1 MGRPGDNHASAS
13 ASASSRS
20 SSSDGLPR
28 REKTVDR
35 NSPVLVPIRIA
46 GSPVP
51 LVPQF
56 WDEKEDSDFESGSQ
70 RALTPSSSASRTST
84 PGLLSTPLTEDTDST
99 LMVYKRKEYFEAPQ
113 VFGGSVLTAINA
125 LNGTPIAQNARNVE
139 LYHFCKI
146 TPFVPFLSLN

>member
-1 MGRPGDNHASAS
+1 VECVGRPGDNYTSAS

-20 SSSDGLPR
+20 SSSGGLPR
-28 REKTVDR
+28 RERTVDR
-35 NSPVLVPIRIA
+35 NSPVFVPVRIA
-46 GSPVP
+46 GSPV
-51 LVPQF
+51 
-56 WDEKEDSDFESGSQ
+56 WDEKEDSDLDSQ
-70 RALTPSSSASRTST
+70 GGLTPSSSGSRTPT
-84 PGLLSTPLTEDTDST
+84 PSLLSTPLTEDMDSS

-146 TPFVPFLSLN
+146 FFTVPFPSPN